1 MQRFISIFGLC
12 TVLFVTGCRAQ
23 PAFPYMYPYPKAK
36 FTLHVVN
43 QDGIPIE
50 DAEIEANFSYCN
62 HDLCK
67 RTDENGYVTFESGAV
82 TDVLFTNRRYK
93 TWRTPNVIDHYY
105 ATLIHKEFHTPSKNT
120 KDGKWQPW
128 NPIIEMVLKERI
140 NPIPMYAT
148 SRWNELKIP
157 LLNTWCGFDMTVNDW
172 VSPHGSGS
180 HADIEIYYQWDGFDG
195 KDYHGSTLEIRF
207 PDEKAGYYTFQYPC
221 NKNGRSQHSFIS
233 PYHAEPSN
241 TFNPK
246 MSFSDIIVLKKEP
259 VGDRVF
265 QCIRSNH
272 MKRGTGYIFR
282 TRTRFDENGNL
293 IGAHYGKIYPTPDAL
308 FRRSRKGNAFISL
321 RYYLNPT
328 ENDTNLEYDPKKNL
342 FMEKVKPSEHWK
354 YRDLAP

>member
-1 MQRFISIFGLC
+1 MRRIALLC
-12 TVLFVTGCRAQ
+12 CSFLQLVTIGCAHPPVAKITVHAI
-23 PAFPYMYPYPKAK
+23 
-36 FTLHVVN
+36 N
-43 QDGIPIE
+43 QDGKPVNDIK
-50 DAEIEANFSYCN
+50 IEAAFLYGKEEGIKAYPTA
-62 HDLCK
+62 D
-67 RTDENGYVTFESGAV
+67 GYVTFESPVLSHAV
-82 TDVLFTNRRYK
+82 VSDSSPFPTWSREVGKYYSTLIRYEFSNSK
-93 TWRTPNVIDHYY
+93 ENVI
-105 ATLIHKEFHTPSKNT
+105 
-120 KDGKWQPW
+120 DGKWQPW
-128 NPIIEMVLKERI
+128 NPTIELVLKERV

-308 FRRSRKGNAFISL
+308 FRRSRKGNVYFAGW
-321 RYYLNPT
+321 
-328 ENDTNLEYDPKKNL
+328 D
-342 FMEKVKPSEHWK
+342 EKS
-354 YRDLAP
+354 